1 MAGLITGAPV
11 LSRVPRGPDPEIEPI
26 DILRQ
31 FVVSPEPAFVAKEI
45 AESLDV
51 TKEGARHQME
61 RLVERGLL
69 TRKKP
74 TSRVVIY
81 WITDEGRRHYA
92 DNAEPS

>member
-1 MAGLITGAPV
+1 V
-11 LSRVPRGPDPEIEPI
+11 SRGPDPEIDPV
-26 DILRQ
+26 DILHH

-45 AESLDV
+45 ADALDV

-61 RLVERGLL
+61 RLVEKELL
-69 TRKKP
+69 ARKKP

-92 DNAEPS
+92 DNTEPS